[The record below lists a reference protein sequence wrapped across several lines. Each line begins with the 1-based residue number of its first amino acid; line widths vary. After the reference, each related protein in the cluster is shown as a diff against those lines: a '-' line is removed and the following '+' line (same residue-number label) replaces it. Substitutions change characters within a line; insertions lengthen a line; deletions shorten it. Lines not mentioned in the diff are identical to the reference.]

1 MTQNF
6 VCVPLGRGE
15 LEMARVLLPARQLAS
30 TFEDLAKE
38 FESMFGRP
46 VSASSIFE
54 KNENGRF
61 VPSLDIS
68 ETAEGYE
75 VSVDIPGVK
84 PEDVKLEIH
93 ENQLVVSGKRVSC
106 TEKKEKNY
114 HRVER
119 SFGEFQR
126 AVLLPSAVDQDKIE
140 ATYDA
145 GVLHVNLPK
154 AVKNGAK
161 KIEVKSVSK

>member
-1 MTQNF
+1 
-6 VCVPLGRGE
+6 
-15 LEMARVLLPARQLAS
+15 MARVLLPARQLAS

-54 KNENGRF
+54 KSENGRF

-154 AVKNGAK
+154 AIKNGAK

>member
-1 MTQNF
+1 
-6 VCVPLGRGE
+6 
-15 LEMARVLLPARQLAS
+15 MARVLLPARQLAS
-30 TFEDLAKE
+30 TFEELAKE

-46 VSASSIFE
+46 VSTPSIFD
-54 KNENGRF
+54 KSENGRF

-75 VSVDIPGVK
+75 VTVDIPGVK

-93 ENQLVVSGKRVSC
+93 ENQLVVSGKRESC
-106 TEKKEKNY
+106 EEKKEKNY

-126 AVLLPSAVDQDKIE
+126 TVLLPSAVNQDKIE

-145 GVLHVNLPK
+145 GVLHVTLPK

-161 KIEVKSVSK
+161 KIEVKAAAK

>member
-1 MTQNF
+1 
-6 VCVPLGRGE
+6 
-15 LEMARVLLPARQLAS
+15 MARVLLPARQLAS

-46 VSASSIFE
+46 VSSTSVFE

-61 VPSLDIS
+61 VPTLDIS

-93 ENQLVVSGKRVSC
+93 ENQLVVSGKRENCCS
-106 TEKKEKNY
+106 KKEKNY

-119 SFGEFQR
+119 TFGEFQR

-140 ATYDA
+140 ATYNA

-154 AVKNGAK
+154 AVKNGAR